1 MDVRAVVATV
11 LSALGIQRLVLP
23 LVAQSYSIVYPVTE
37 VAIVVGASIFFV
49 HSAEYLWKKALTKTS
64 GIHQAPAAAADEPG
78 VPPPAESSN
87 SENSSVAQL
96 REDFLSLKK
105 AFENQQK
112 QVAKSLGKINNGAK
126 DPASPPQ
133 QVPSQAPQPV
143 NGKKNLSLGGA
154 SS

>member
-1 MDVRAVVATV
+1 MDVKAVVATV

-23 LVAQSYSIVYPVTE
+23 LVAQSSSIVYPVTE

-49 HSAEYLWKKALTKTS
+49 QSAEYLWKKAPSKTGS
-64 GIHQAPAAAADEPG
+64 IHQAPAAIDAPA
-78 VPPPAESSN
+78 VRSPAESSN
-87 SENSSVAQL
+87 SENSSMAQL

-112 QVAKSLGKINNGAK
+112 QVAKSLAKLNG
-126 DPASPPQ
+126 PTQQ
-133 QVPSQAPQPV
+133 QVPSQVPPPV
-143 NGKKNLSLGGA
+143 NGKKNLLLGGA